1 MGYTPG
7 SSTTEINLLV
17 IVSNQRLIVDK
28 MSGPIEHA
36 GLCSRSAQ
44 VPQVTNFF
52 LWATVKTYV
61 FHILSLNAG
70 YPGFH
75 G

>member
-36 GLCSRSAQ
+36 GLCSRSA
-44 VPQVTNFF
+44 
-52 LWATVKTYV
+52 
-61 FHILSLNAG
+61 
-70 YPGFH
+70 PGD
-75 G
+75 